1 MKTKKLLLLLSIV
14 SSLLL
19 TSTVFGS
26 ESAAAPAAAVAA
38 HPLPFQ
44 AGDALEIRT
53 YPDTTAFPRG
63 FYPIDGEGFVDFPII
78 GYVKVTTLSADA
90 LTKML
95 AEKYVDYMRYPTMS
109 VRPVMRITFQGGFM
123 RPGLYWINPNA
134 TLWEALQ
141 MTGGTQRMDGCQKIK
156 WERSGKVVSDK
167 LIVTLE
173 DGKSLYQIGFKSGD
187 QITVLQQPYRT
198 KWEMFRG
205 DVIPLISTS
214 LSLVISALTL
224 YFTAQRYQR

>member
-1 MKTKKLLLLLSIV
+1 MKKKEVVLLVTLCISMLAAGG
-14 SSLLL
+14 
-19 TSTVFGS
+19 VFGDQS
-26 ESAAAPAAAVAA
+26 GAPAVVAST

-78 GYVKVTTLSADA
+78 GYVKVTGMSADV

-95 AEKYVDYMRYPTMS
+95 AEKYVDYMRYPLMTI
-109 VRPVMRITFQGGFM
+109 RPVMRITFQGGFVQ
-123 RPGLYWINPNA
+123 PGLFWVNPSA

-141 MTGGTQRMDGCQKIK
+141 MTGGTQRMDGVKKLK
-156 WERSGKVVSDK
+156 WERSGKVVSDT
-167 LIVTLE
+167 LTVALE
-173 DGKSLYQIGFKSGD
+173 DGKSLYQIGFKTGD

-198 KWEMFRG
+198 RWDVFRG
-205 DVIPLISTS
+205 DVIPLITAS
-214 LSLVISALTL
+214 LALVISALTL
-224 YFTAQRYQR
+224 YTNAQRSQ